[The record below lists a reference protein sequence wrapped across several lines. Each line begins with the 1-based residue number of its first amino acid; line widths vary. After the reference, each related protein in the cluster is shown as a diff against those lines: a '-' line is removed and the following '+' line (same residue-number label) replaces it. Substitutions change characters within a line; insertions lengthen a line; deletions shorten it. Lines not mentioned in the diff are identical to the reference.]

1 MNEHAKESEMRFSE
15 PFKNPDGTI
24 DWTGIALLGL
34 SVVIMAF
41 AASITP

>member
-1 MNEHAKESEMRFSE
+1 MKFSE
-15 PFKNPDGTI
+15 SFKNPDGTI

-34 SVVIMAF
+34 SVVMIAF